1 MDTPAVSNAADQGRS
16 GLSQADPLG
25 DWSMA
30 PKRTTEHQV
39 AEFLREKI
47 IAGLIARGQK
57 LKQAELAKSL
67 GVSITPVREA
77 LRLLEAQG
85 YVQVSAH
92 RGAVVA
98 PFLIEHAEEH
108 YKLRLLLEPR
118 LAFHAAERLTPAD
131 LTILRQFNQE
141 MADAGPD
148 APHRLLRENNFRF
161 HFRLYERADQPQT
174 LDFVRILWAKYPFD
188 LLTLLPGRPSR
199 VSEEHEEILQ
209 ALEAGDAKRAMN
221 AMAAH
226 IRTGWREFD
235 AMYPAPDAKKNA
247 SSARRGDSLP

>member
-1 MDTPAVSNAADQGRS
+1 MKVLEGQTTTQMDTPLAPRGAGQQTPAKPA
-16 GLSQADPLG
+16 ADPLG
-25 DWSMA
+25 DWSLA
-30 PKRTTEHQV
+30 PKRTAEHQV

-98 PFLIEHAEEH
+98 PFLIEHVEEH
-108 YKLRLLLEPR
+108 YRLRLLLEPQ
-118 LAFHAAERLTPAD
+118 LAFHASTRLQPAD
-131 LTILRQFNQE
+131 LAMLKQLNDE
-141 MADAGPD
+141 MAAAGPN

-161 HFRLYERADQPQT
+161 HFRLYERAEQPQT

-188 LLTLLPGRPSR
+188 LLTIIPGRPTN
-199 VSEEHEEILQ
+199 VSDEHADI
-209 ALEAGDAKRAMN
+209 LEALDARDPKRAMS

-226 IRTGWREFD
+226 IKAGWLAFD
-235 AMYPAPDAKKNA
+235 AMYPSPP
-247 SSARRGDSLP
+247 RRV

>member
-1 MDTPAVSNAADQGRS
+1 MTTIATSPDVATQQRPTQSFSEMA
-16 GLSQADPLG
+16 L
-25 DWSMA
+25 DWSLV
-30 PKRTTEHQV
+30 PRRTVEHQV

-98 PFLIEHAEEH
+98 PFLIEHVEEH
-108 YKLRLLLEPR
+108 FGLRMLLEPQ
-118 LAFHAAERLTPAD
+118 LAYHAAKRLTPSDFA
-131 LTILRQFNQE
+131 ILKKLNDE
-141 MADAGPD
+141 MVSAGPN

-161 HFRLYERADQPQT
+161 HYRLYERADQPQT
-174 LDFVRILWAKYPFD
+174 LEFVRILWAKYPFD
-188 LLTLLPGRPSR
+188 LLTLIPNRPNN
-199 VSEEHEEILQ
+199 VFIEHENILK
-209 ALEAGDAKRAMN
+209 ALKTGDAKRTMT
-221 AMAAH
+221 AMATH
-226 IRTGWREFD
+226 IKAGWQAFD
-235 AMYPAPDAKKNA
+235 AMYPSPPRK
-247 SSARRGDSLP
+247 S

>member
-1 MDTPAVSNAADQGRS
+1 MPAAGVTTQERPGQTFSEMA
-16 GLSQADPLG
+16 L
-25 DWSMA
+25 DWSLV
-30 PKRTTEHQV
+30 PKRTVEHQV

-98 PFLIEHAEEH
+98 PFLIEHVEEH
-108 YKLRLLLEPR
+108 FGLRMMLEPQ
-118 LAFHAAERLTPAD
+118 LTYHAAKRLTAED
-131 LTILRQFNQE
+131 FALLKQLNDE
-141 MADAGPD
+141 MTEAGPN

-161 HFRLYERADQPQT
+161 HYRLYERADQPQT
-174 LDFVRILWAKYPFD
+174 LEFVRILWAKYPFD
-188 LLTLLPGRPSR
+188 LLTIIPNRPSN
-199 VSEEHEEILQ
+199 VFAEHVDILK
-209 ALEAGDAKRAMN
+209 ALEAGDAKRSMQ

-226 IRTGWREFD
+226 IKAGWQAFD
-235 AMYPAPDAKKNA
+235 AMYPSPP
-247 SSARRGDSLP
+247 RQRP